1 MGEKMTFKKLIITNA
16 IVLALTA
23 CGGGGVVT
31 I

>member
-23 CGGGGVVT
+23 CGGGVVT